1 MMRSLPIVAALAG
14 LLPAVSVAA
23 DKADEAAR
31 AAILKLVPQATID
44 AVEPAPMAGF
54 RQVLLG
60 GRATFA
66 ATFGGSLAAR
76 WPPREPPCGRR
87 ATSVPPAS
95 ARPCGGRRNTAAR
108 TAVVERL
115 RG

>member
-1 MMRSLPIVAALAG
+1 MSDHASDSRELSH
-14 LLPAVSVAA
+14 
-23 DKADEAAR
+23 
-31 AAILKLVPQATID
+31 
-44 AVEPAPMAGF
+44 

-95 ARPCGGRRNTAAR
+95 ARPWAADATQRPGRPSWSDSGGEGAG
-108 TAVVERL
+108 L
-115 RG
+115 RAWPLAGGHSDL